1 MDKLQQVLSLIPP
14 TKSNAISREKLARL
28 TGLTDRGVRNIIR
41 ELREQGEP
49 ICSNSET
56 NGYWKTN
63 DITEILHTA
72 NEYHK
77 RGRENLKIAL
87 KLRRLAQRLSQE
99 GLF

>member
-1 MDKLQQVLSLIPP
+1 MDKLQQVLSLIPQ
-14 TKSNAISREKLARL
+14 TKENSISREKLAHL
-28 TGLTDRGVRNIIR
+28 TNLSDRMVRIIIR

-56 NGYWKTN
+56 NGYWKSQ

-77 RGRENLKIAL
+77 RGRENLKIAF
-87 KLRRLAQRLSQE
+87 KLRRLAQRMGQE
-99 GLF
+99 SLF